1 MGLAGI
7 RREDERMWLR
17 ATHRLGDATK
27 GQGPEWLRCSLPS
40 GPGLAEALS
49 YLLRTT
55 LRFLVASLTCFWIQP
70 GFQDQTFSS
79 TAQLPAFVLWF
90 SKQYGG
96 PGGTRTKGRS
106 TEVIHKTTGPNPR
119 HSALSDMQQA
129 HKICAHLFAS
139 LLLTTC
145 LVVGVGHA
153 VVNFS
158 LEITF
163 SRSSGEW
170 ETDKENM
177 DKYLK
182 MQSF

>member
-1 MGLAGI
+1 MSILVARAGH
-7 RREDERMWLR
+7 
-17 ATHRLGDATK
+17 ASTH
-27 GQGPEWLRCSLPS
+27 P
-40 GPGLAEALS
+40 
-49 YLLRTT
+49 
-55 LRFLVASLTCFWIQP
+55 VASLTCFWIQP

-79 TAQLPAFVLWF
+79 TAQLPAFILWF
-90 SKQYGG
+90 SKQCGG

-106 TEVIHKTTGPNPR
+106 TNIIHKTTGPKPR
-119 HSALSDMQQA
+119 HSALSDIQQA
-129 HKICAHLFAS
+129 HKICAHLFVS

-145 LVVGVGHA
+145 LVVGVRHT